1 MDILIIKE
9 EFGKQ
14 ILTGKKTWEL
24 RGGNTKK
31 RGRIAIAFSGTKKKY
46 GTVELIDSIPLTKE
60 LYESNV
66 KKHRSYGT
74 WNELKNIYKNPYA
87 WVMKKPEV
95 FEEPIDYNHPYG
107 AIIWVKE
114 KGAFYQ

>member
-14 ILTGKKTWEL
+14 ILSGKKTWEL
-24 RGGNTKK
+24 RGSNTKK
-31 RGRIAIAFSGTKKKY
+31 RGRIALAYSGSKKKY

-60 LYESNV
+60 LYNSNM
-66 KKHRSYGT
+66 KKHRSLGT
-74 WNELKNIYKNPYA
+74 WEELKNWYKNPHA
-87 WVMKKPEV
+87 WIMKNPKR
-95 FEEPIDYNHPYG
+95 FETPQEYKHPIG

-114 KGAFYQ
+114 